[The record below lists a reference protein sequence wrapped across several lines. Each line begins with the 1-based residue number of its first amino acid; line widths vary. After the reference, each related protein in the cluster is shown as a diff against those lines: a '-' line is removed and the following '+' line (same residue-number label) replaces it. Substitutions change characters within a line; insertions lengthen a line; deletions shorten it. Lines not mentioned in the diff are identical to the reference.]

1 MQLANEAASLCTRE
15 DAVQIVAI
23 GCSPQPAALLGAS
36 VICCTAAEFM
46 ALGVRGGSTMSG
58 SSKDSAFQG
67 VIEAVLADV
76 RVLVLDELDSLLPVY
91 SVYAGN
97 KQRAGEKK
105 KAENKK
111 YDEAAAQVLL
121 RAAIEMCAAPEL
133 QLLAASATV
142 SRPYRAK
149 LARVLRRDPLGRWY
163 ERQPDIVRPYALA
176 EADLTDRP
184 NAIVVPG
191 CVRHMYLPLPAGVK
205 LRRAVP
211 ITAAKRAAARR
222 KGGPTLKEKRA
233 RKAKEARV
241 AAGAYDEDADFHPLL
256 VSLEAAF
263 RHTQPSSALVF
274 ICRSSGLTVRRATR
288 ELGTLGLPALAL
300 HEAIGLEHAS
310 PPEEEASAAP
320 SLRGSGGGIAEGGG
334 DGVDEGAAE
343 AAEEGVVWRDPS
355 AALLGRHSSVS
366 AAFASRLRPAEADA
380 EGAADAAAV
389 EAAAEGA
396 AGVGEEEEEEKEE
409 EAEEAA
415 AAAAA
420 APMLVTFEDMA
431 RGLHFAGVSHVFI
444 LGMPDSPATYLHLAG
459 RCGRHGGTDGGV
471 VDGTVTTPL
480 EAMVE
485 VRVRVRV
492 GVRFRVRV
500 GIRVS

>member
-1 MQLANEAASLCTRE
+1 M
-15 DAVQIVAI
+15 
-23 GCSPQPAALLGAS
+23 
-36 VICCTAAEFM
+36 
-46 ALGVRGGSTMSG
+46 
-58 SSKDSAFQG
+58 
-67 VIEAVLADV
+67 
-76 RVLVLDELDSLLPVY
+76 RVLVLDELDSLLPVH

-163 ERQPDIVRPYALA
+163 ESQPDIVRPYALA

-184 NAIVVPG
+184 NAIVVPD
-191 CVRHMYLPLPAGVK
+191 CVRHMYMPLPAGVK

-233 RKAKEARV
+233 RKAKEAKV
-241 AAGAYDEDADFHPLL
+241 AAGGYDEDVDFHPLL
-256 VSLEAAF
+256 VSLEAAVGAL
-263 RHTQPSSALVF
+263 QPSSALVF

-288 ELGTLGLPALAL
+288 ELATLGVPALAL

-310 PPEEEASAAP
+310 PEEEEVTAAGR
-320 SLRGSGGGIAEGGG
+320 SLRGSGGGIAAGGG
-334 DGVDEGAAE
+334 DGVVEEAAAAE
-343 AAEEGVVWRDPS
+343 EEEVEEGVVWRDPS
-355 AALLGRHSSVS
+355 AALLGRHASVS
-366 AAFASRLRPAEADA
+366 AAFASRLRPAE
-380 EGAADAAAV
+380 GAAETGAV
-389 EAAAEGA
+389 AE
-396 AGVGEEEEEEKEE
+396 AGVEEAGGCAQEE
-409 EAEEAA
+409 EAE
-415 AAAAA
+415 AA

-471 VDGTVTTPL
+471 VDGTVRTLP
-480 EAMVE
+480 
-485 VRVRVRV
+485 
-492 GVRFRVRV
+492 
-500 GIRVS
+500 

>member
-1 MQLANEAASLCTRE
+1 M
-15 DAVQIVAI
+15 
-23 GCSPQPAALLGAS
+23 
-36 VICCTAAEFM
+36 
-46 ALGVRGGSTMSG
+46 
-58 SSKDSAFQG
+58 
-67 VIEAVLADV
+67 
-76 RVLVLDELDSLLPVY
+76 RVLVLDELDSLLPVH

-163 ERQPDIVRPYALA
+163 ESQPDIVRPNALA

-184 NAIVVPG
+184 NAIVVPD

-233 RKAKEARV
+233 RKAKEAKV

-288 ELGTLGLPALAL
+288 ELATLGVPALAL

-310 PPEEEASAAP
+310 PPEEETTGAAP
-320 SLRGSGGGIAEGGG
+320 SLRGSGGVIAEGGG
-334 DGVDEGAAE
+334 DGVEDREEEGGE
-343 AAEEGVVWRDPS
+343 EEEGVVWRDPS
-355 AALLGRHSSVS
+355 AALLGRHTSVS
-366 AAFASRLRPAEADA
+366 EAFASRLRPAEAGA
-380 EGAADAAAV
+380 EGAAETGAA
-389 EAAAEGA
+389 EEAAEGA
-396 AGVGEEEEEEKEE
+396 TGGEEEQEEEVE
-409 EAEEAA
+409 
-415 AAAAA
+415 AA

-471 VDGTVTTPL
+471 VEGTVKDPP
-480 EAMVE
+480 
-485 VRVRVRV
+485 
-492 GVRFRVRV
+492 
-500 GIRVS
+500 